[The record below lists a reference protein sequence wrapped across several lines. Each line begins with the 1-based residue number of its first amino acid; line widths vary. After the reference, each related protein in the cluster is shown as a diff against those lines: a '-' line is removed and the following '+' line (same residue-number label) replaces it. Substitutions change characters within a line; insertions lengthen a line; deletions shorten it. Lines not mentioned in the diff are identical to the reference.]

1 MRKTTLLL
9 ITLLSSFVFSQSYSG
24 PESAEY
30 DYVNSRWLI
39 ANTSSHQ
46 VLARNSSGVL
56 SVFATGLVSG
66 PYGIEIVDDVLYC
79 CSGASIKGY
88 NLADGTNVFNLN
100 VGGSFL
106 NGLTHDNSGN
116 LYATDFSAKK
126 IFKINIAT
134 QTFSTIA
141 TALVQS
147 PNGIIFD
154 EATNSCVFVNWG
166 SNAPIKSI
174 DLNTNVVTTLI
185 TTTFSNC
192 DGIAKDG
199 AGNYYISNWGMQNVM
214 KYNSTFS
221 NTPEI
226 AAAGLS
232 SPADIFINI
241 IDNILAVPNSGN
253 NTVSFITLPAL
264 SSTSYENSF
273 LNSVKVYPNPIT
285 ESSVLKFE
293 LPNEMKVTAKIIDI
307 QGRIVSEL
315 IPIDTLI
322 QNGLFQLE
330 ANKLNSGLYFVL
342 FNANEFSKTISFIV
356 K

>member
-1 MRKTTLLL
+1 MKIITLLL
-9 ITLLSSFVFSQSYSG
+9 TLLSTSVFSQSYSG

-30 DYVNSRWLI
+30 DYANSRWLI

-56 SVFATGLVSG
+56 SVFVTGLVSG

-100 VGGSFL
+100 IGASFL

-134 QTFSTIA
+134 QTFSAIA
-141 TALVQS
+141 TSLVQS
-147 PNGIIFD
+147 PNGIIYN
-154 EATNSCVFVNWG
+154 EATNACVFVNWG

-174 DLNTNVVTTLI
+174 DLTTNAVTTLI
-185 TTTFSNC
+185 TTSFSNC
-192 DGIAKDG
+192 DGIAKDA

-214 KYNSTFS
+214 KYNSAFS

-226 AAAGLS
+226 AASGLS
-232 SPADIFINI
+232 SPADIFINTV
-241 IDNILAVPNSGN
+241 DNVLAVPNSGN
-253 NTVSFITLPAL
+253 NTVSFTTLPML
-264 SSTSYENSF
+264 TSISYENPF
-273 LNSVKVYPNPIT
+273 LNSVKIYPNPIT

-293 LPNEMKVTAKIIDI
+293 LPNEMKVNAKIIDI

-330 ANKLNSGLYFVL
+330 TNKLNSGLYFVL
-342 FNANEFSKTISFIV
+342 FSANEFSKTISFIV

>member
-56 SVFATGLVSG
+56 SIFATGLASG
-66 PYGIEIVDDVLYC
+66 PYGIEIVNDVLYC